1 MTLSL
6 ALTGNVAAGKSTV
19 AALFEAWGAVV
30 LDADRIVRELQQPGT
45 PVFRSIVDRFGP
57 ALVTAEGTL
66 DRPAL
71 RARIVADPTA
81 RADLERIVHPA
92 VERERRARLA
102 AAERDGARVVISDI
116 PLLFE
121 SGDPS
126 AFAGVILVDA
136 PAAERRRRLVED
148 RGLDPAEA
156 DRLMATQLPAALKR
170 PRSDWIIDNDADR
183 AALEAGTRAVWSEI
197 SRRAAGPS

>member
-1 MTLSL
+1 MLSL

-19 AALFEAWGAVV
+19 AALLEAWGAIV

-45 PVFRSIVDRFGP
+45 PVFRSIVDRFGQGI
-57 ALVTAEGTL
+57 VTAEGTL
-66 DRPAL
+66 DRAAL
-71 RARIVADPTA
+71 RARIVSDPGA
-81 RADLERIVHPA
+81 RAALEHIVHPA
-92 VERERRARLA
+92 VEHERRARLA
-102 AAERDGARVVISDI
+102 AAERGGARVAISDI

-136 PAAERRRRLVED
+136 PEAERRRRLVED

-156 DRLMATQLPAALKR
+156 DRLMAIQLPASLKR
-170 PRSDWIIDNDADR
+170 PRSDWIIENGGDL
-183 AALEAGTRAVWSEI
+183 AALEAGTRAVWSDI
-197 SRRAAGPS
+197 SRRAADPS